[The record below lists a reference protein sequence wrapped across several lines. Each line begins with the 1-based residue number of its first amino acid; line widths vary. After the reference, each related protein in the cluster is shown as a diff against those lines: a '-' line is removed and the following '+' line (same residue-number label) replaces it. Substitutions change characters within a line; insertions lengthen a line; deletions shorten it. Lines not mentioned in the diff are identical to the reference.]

1 MTETTEATDSK
12 VVDNVDIIQILEM
25 LPHRYPLLLVDRVKD
40 IVLDTSATGIK
51 NVTMNEPQFQGH
63 FPGRPIMPGVMIVEA
78 MAQTAAVL
86 VIKTLNSVGTQKNVL
101 FMSIDNARFR
111 RPVVPGDV
119 MEIKVTK
126 KQQRGPVWK
135 FRGIVEVEG
144 KKVAEADFAAMITD

>member
-1 MTETTEATDSK
+1 MNDKTTND
-12 VVDNVDIIQILEM
+12 VVEDVGIIEILDM

-40 IVLDTSATGIK
+40 IILDVSATGIK

-63 FPGRPIMPGVMIVEA
+63 FPNRPIMPGVMIVEA

-86 VIKTLNSVGTQKNVL
+86 VIKTLNSAGADRHVL

-111 RPVVPGDV
+111 KPVTPGDT
-119 MEIKVTK
+119 MEIKIK
-126 KQQRGPVWK
+126 KQQQRGPVWK
-135 FRGIVEVEG
+135 FSGIVEVEG

>member
-1 MTETTEATDSK
+1 MDDKTTND
-12 VVDNVDIIQILEM
+12 VVEDVGIIEILDM

-40 IVLDTSATGIK
+40 IILDVSATGIK

-63 FPGRPIMPGVMIVEA
+63 FPNRPIMPGVMIVEA

-86 VIKTLNSVGTQKNVL
+86 VIKTLNSAGTDRHVL

-111 RPVVPGDV
+111 KPVTPGDT
-119 MEIKVTK
+119 MEIKIK
-126 KQQRGPVWK
+126 KQQQRGPVWK
-135 FRGIVEVEG
+135 FSGIVEVEG

>member
-1 MTETTEATDSK
+1 MAENSNTETVEG
-12 VVDNVDIIQILEM
+12 VDIIEILDM

-40 IVLDTSATGIK
+40 IVIDESATGIK

-63 FPGRPIMPGVMIVEA
+63 FPNRPIMPGVMIVEA

-86 VIKTLNSVGTQKNVL
+86 VIKTLDSAGTDKHVL

-111 RPVVPGDV
+111 KPVTPGDQ
-119 MEIKVTK
+119 MHIKVK
-126 KQQRGPVWK
+126 KQQQRGPVWK
-135 FRGIVEVEG
+135 FSGIVEVDG

>member
-1 MTETTEATDSK
+1 MSAENTVDTLEITD
-12 VVDNVDIIQILEM
+12 ILQM

-40 IVLDTSATGIK
+40 IVPGEKATGIK

-63 FPGRPIMPGVMIVEA
+63 FPNRPIMPGVMIVEA
-78 MAQTAAVL
+78 MAQTAGVL
-86 VIKTLNSVGTQKNVL
+86 VIKSLDAGNANKHVL

-111 RPVVPGDV
+111 SPVTPGDV
-119 MEIKVTK
+119 MHIKVEK

-135 FRGIVEVEG
+135 FSGVVEVEG

>member
-1 MTETTEATDSK
+1 MSDNSDNT
-12 VVDNVDIIQILEM
+12 VVEDVDIIGILSM

-40 IVLDTSATGIK
+40 IVPFERATGIK

-78 MAQTAAVL
+78 MAQTAGIL
-86 VIKTLNSVGTQKNVL
+86 VVKSMNAEGSGKQVL
-101 FMSIDNARFR
+101 FMTIDNARFR
-111 RPVVPGDV
+111 SPVTPGDV
-119 MEIKVTK
+119 MHIKVEK

-135 FRGIVEVEG
+135 FSGIVEVDG

>member
-1 MTETTEATDSK
+1 MSDSSEAGTVES
-12 VVDNVDIIQILEM
+12 VDIIEILDM

-40 IVLDTSATGIK
+40 IVLDASATGIK

-63 FPGRPIMPGVMIVEA
+63 FPNRPIMPGVMIVEA

-86 VIKTLNSVGTQKNVL
+86 VIKTLNSAGSDKHVL

-111 RPVVPGDV
+111 KPVTPGDQ
-119 MEIKVTK
+119 MHIKVK
-126 KQQRGPVWK
+126 KQQQRGPVWK
-135 FRGIVEVEG
+135 FSGIVEVDG

>member
-1 MTETTEATDSK
+1 MDNKTTNG
-12 VVDNVDIIQILEM
+12 VVDSVGIIEILEM

-40 IVLDTSATGIK
+40 IVPDVSATGIK

-63 FPGRPIMPGVMIVEA
+63 FPNRPIMPGVMIVEA

-86 VIKTLNSVGTQKNVL
+86 VIKTLNSAGSDRHVL

-111 RPVVPGDV
+111 KPVTPGDT
-119 MEIKVTK
+119 MEIKIIK
-126 KQQRGPVWK
+126 KHQRGPVWK
-135 FRGIVEVEG
+135 FSGIVEVEG